1 MMPNGQYSQCKS
13 LVEKLRSR
21 KAIQSRFFL
30 HRFSVVAKRRC
41 GYTKIGWDQYMVC
54 YFTNSDFHDCHVMYS
69 MLDILGELAK
79 IIRLHGYMLMT
90 VQVIA
95 YFQQKWLVLNL
106 TNDES
111 PNLVNNRQRCPFICF
126 NQFIVAAFV
135 VIDQSP
141 VISLLQTNEKL

>member
-13 LVEKLRSR
+13 LVEKLRSK

-54 YFTNSDFHDCHVMYS
+54 DFTNSDFHDCHVMYS
-69 MLDILGELAK
+69 MLDIVGELAK
-79 IIRLHGYMLMT
+79 IIRLHGYILMT

-95 YFQQKWLVLNL
+95 YFQQKWLVRNL
-106 TNDES
+106 TKAES
-111 PNLVNNRQRCPFICF
+111 PILANKPSRSPRIWLYPLTLSAIS
-126 NQFIVAAFV
+126 
-135 VIDQSP
+135 VIDQS
-141 VISLLQTNEKL
+141 